1 MIINGSYN
9 NYSSIECLPGSMPP
23 TGSLYTVR
31 NFSYFL
37 FLHVY
42 VMWSVCMCAF
52 MFIYL
57 CAHKCDFLY
66 IKARGWWFL
75 QLISALFTNTR
86 TLSEPRASLT
96 SKSASASASASRVW
110 EYRWALGSYFWYSP
124 FSDNNLMN
132 PSILS
137 APCMFYII
145 WS

>member
-1 MIINGSYN
+1 MVVIITTLLLNVCQDLCHLLGLC
-9 NYSSIECLPGSMPP
+9 IQLGI
-23 TGSLYTVR
+23 
-31 NFSYFL
+31 FL
-37 FLHVY
+37 TFFFLHVY

-96 SKSASASASASRVW
+96 SKSAIGTLCFCLPSLGIQIFTLLWQQPYESIHSISPMHVLYNLILVH
-110 EYRWALGSYFWYSP
+110 YRKF
-124 FSDNNLMN
+124 
-132 PSILS
+132 I
-137 APCMFYII
+137 
-145 WS
+145 

>member
-42 VMWSVCMCAF
+42 VIWSVCMCAF

-57 CAHKCDFLY
+57 CAHKCGFLY
-66 IKARGWWFL
+66 IKGRGWWFL

-96 SKSASASASASRVW
+96 STFAIGTLCLCLPSLGIQVGCHTHPIFYW
-110 EYRWALGSYFWYSP
+110 WALGS
-124 FSDNNLMN
+124 
-132 PSILS
+132 
-137 APCMFYII
+137 
-145 WS
+145 